1 MAGAAPKSISATAAP
16 SPSGPGAVHLKLP
29 RARSI
34 AGVVA
39 SMACLRVSGTPLS
52 SHLARPGP
60 VGQAEAM
67 PEEVLS
73 ASQVITGSET
83 VVDGAMV
90 LGGQLVEWVGPV
102 AELPA
107 EYAALPRT
115 DYPGSTIMPGLIDSH
130 VHLGF
135 DGGPDP
141 ASRMRADSDEQQLV
155 LMLRNARDLLG
166 VGVTTA
172 RDLGSRAYLAVVVR
186 DAIAAGLAR
195 GPRMVVA
202 GPPVTVTGGH
212 CWFMGG
218 EADSEDDLRRI
229 VRTHHKHGADLIKV
243 MATGGFMTTGSAP
256 WYAQFTAAQLAL
268 IVAEARRVDMPVAAH
283 AHGLEGM
290 RRAVEAGVTTIEH
303 CSWVTETNERQFDE
317 RLAAQ
322 MAERGIVVCPTIN
335 VNAPYVTELTG
346 ITVGENVRK
355 MQEVG
360 VRLIAGTDAGIDN
373 TPHHQY
379 AGGLAALVTLLGLRP
394 ADVIAM
400 ATAEAAAVL
409 GVGAVTGRLAPGYEA
424 DLIVVDGDPLTD
436 ITALARLRRVIARGR
451 DYVPDS
457 GRFDVSAPG
466 TPLADPAYR
475 VNLPLL
481 ARHARR

>member
-1 MAGAAPKSISATAAP
+1 
-16 SPSGPGAVHLKLP
+16 
-29 RARSI
+29 
-34 AGVVA
+34 
-39 SMACLRVSGTPLS
+39 
-52 SHLARPGP
+52 
-60 VGQAEAM
+60 M
-67 PEEVLS
+67 PEEVLT
-73 ASQVITGSET
+73 APRVITGSRT
-83 VVDGAMV
+83 VADGAVV
-90 LGGQLVEWVGPV
+90 LGDRTV
-102 AELPA
+102 AWAGAAGALPGD
-107 EYAALPRT
+107 YAALPRT

-141 ASRMRADSDEQQLV
+141 AARMRAETDEQQLV

-172 RDLGSRAYLAVVVR
+172 RDLGARAYLDVVVR
-186 DAIAAGLAR
+186 EAIAAGLAR
-195 GPRMVVA
+195 GPRLVVA
-202 GPPVTVTGGH
+202 GPPVTITGGH

-229 VRTHHKHGADLIKV
+229 VRTHHKHGADLVKV

-256 WYAQFTAAQLAL
+256 WYAQFTAEQLAV
-268 IVAEARRVDMPVAAH
+268 IVAEASRVDKPVAAH
-283 AHGLEGM
+283 AHGLEGI
-290 RRAVEAGVTTIEH
+290 RRAVQAGVTTIEH
-303 CSWVTETNERQFDE
+303 CSWVTETNDRRFDE
-317 RLAAQ
+317 HLAAQ

-346 ITVGENVRK
+346 LTVGQYVPAMRD
-355 MQEVG
+355 MG
-360 VRLIAGTDAGIDN
+360 VRIIAGTDAGIDN

-379 AGGLAALVTLLGLRP
+379 AGGLAAMVTLLGFAP

-400 ATAEAAAVL
+400 ATTQAAAVL

-424 DLIVVDGDPLTD
+424 DLIVVDGDPEAD
-436 ITALARLRRVIARGR
+436 ITALGRLRRVIARGR

-466 TPLADPAYR
+466 TPFADPDHPVDMRLITEAT
-475 VNLPLL
+475 
-481 ARHARR
+481 RRRRA

>member
-1 MAGAAPKSISATAAP
+1 M
-16 SPSGPGAVHLKLP
+16 
-29 RARSI
+29 
-34 AGVVA
+34 
-39 SMACLRVSGTPLS
+39 
-52 SHLARPGP
+52 
-60 VGQAEAM
+60 
-67 PEEVLS
+67 
-73 ASQVITGSET
+73 
-83 VVDGAMV
+83 DGAIV
-90 LGGQLVEWVGPV
+90 LGGQLVEWVGP
-102 AELPA
+102 AAGLPT
-107 EYAALPRT
+107 EYAVLPRT

-130 VHLGF
+130 IHLGF
-135 DGGPDP
+135 DGGPNP
-141 ASRMRADSDEQQLV
+141 AARMRAETDEQQLV

-346 ITVGENVRK
+346 ITVGENVTK

-400 ATAEAAAVL
+400 ATTEAAVVL
-409 GVGAVTGRLAPGYEA
+409 GVGAITGRLAPGYEA

-481 ARHARR
+481 ARHARRRKAT